1 MTLDAASI
9 RAEIP
14 AVEKMVYLNTGW
26 SGPSPTYVVEA
37 IEERL
42 RYESYGGPTSPE
54 VLESGRQIRERSKR
68 AVARLFGA
76 TPEEV
81 LLTENTTEGVNV
93 VVNGLSF
100 SPGDEV
106 VVCDLEHPSVLLPA
120 YSLRATRGVEVKIV
134 SPAPNASGAEVAGL
148 YGGAIGPRTRLVM
161 LSHVQYSSGLRM
173 PVAEIAAMAHEAGAR
188 VLVDGAQGPGHVALD
203 MAELGADFYSSPG
216 QKWLLGPDQTG
227 ALFVRR
233 ELIAGLRP
241 ARVGFG
247 FAESFDQAGD
257 LQERGDDIEK
267 FMVSTTSAPLRAGYL
282 AAAERVL
289 DLGMEAIE
297 ARQLA
302 LAARLKE
309 RLSEAPGVRILSPLE
324 GPECSG
330 LTTFVVEGRPAAE
343 VAARLWDAE
352 EKILV
357 RPISF
362 PSAVRASTSFFN
374 TEEEVDMLADAV
386 GALSVSAQ

>member
-1 MTLDAASI
+1 MTLDAAAI

-14 AVEKMVYLNTGW
+14 AVAKMVYLNTGW
-26 SGPSPTYVVEA
+26 SGPSPAYVIEA

-42 RYESYGGPTSPE
+42 RHESYGGPTSPE
-54 VLESGRQIRERSKR
+54 VLESGSQIRESSKR

-76 TPEEV
+76 APEEI

-100 SPGDEV
+100 SPGDQV
-106 VVCDLEHPSVLLPA
+106 VICDLEHPSVLLPA
-120 YSLRATRGVEVKIV
+120 YSLKATRGVEVKIV
-134 SPAPNASGAEVAGL
+134 TPAPNASGAEVAAL
-148 YGGAIGPRTRLVM
+148 YGEAIGQRTQLVM

-173 PVAEIAAMAHEAGAR
+173 PVAEIAAMAHEVGAR
-188 VLVDGAQGPGHVALD
+188 VLVDGAQGPGHITLD
-203 MAELGADFYSSPG
+203 MGELGADFYSSPG

-233 ELIAGLRP
+233 ELIPELRP

-247 FAESFDQAGD
+247 FAESFDQSGRF
-257 LQERGDDIEK
+257 QERADDIEK

-282 AAAERVL
+282 AAVERVL

-302 LAARLKE
+302 LAARLKV
-309 RLSEAPGVRILSPLE
+309 RLSGTPGVRVLSPLE

-330 LTTFVVEGRPAAE
+330 LTTFEVEGRSAPD
-343 VAARLWDAE
+343 VAARLWE
-352 EKILV
+352 TGEKILV
-357 RPISF
+357 RPISY

-374 TEEEVDMLADAV
+374 TEEEVDILADAV
-386 GALSVSAQ
+386 GAISAAA

>member
-1 MTLDAASI
+1 
-9 RAEIP
+9 
-14 AVEKMVYLNTGW
+14 MVYLNTGW

-37 IEERL
+37 IQERL
-42 RYESYGGPTSPE
+42 RYESYSGPTSPE
-54 VLESGRQIRERSKR
+54 VLESGRQVRDSSKR

-76 TPEEV
+76 TPEEI

-106 VVCDLEHPSVLLPA
+106 VICDLEHPSVMLPA
-120 YSLRATRGVEVKIV
+120 YSLKATRGVEIKIV
-134 SPAPNASGAEVAGL
+134 SPAPNASSTEVADL
-148 YGGAIGPRTRLVM
+148 YGEAIGPKTRLVM

-173 PVAEIAAMAHEAGAR
+173 PVAEIAALAHDAGAR

-203 MAELGADFYSSPG
+203 MGSLGADFYASPG

-227 ALFVRR
+227 ALFVRQ
-233 ELIAGLRP
+233 ELIAELRP

-247 FAESFDQAGD
+247 FAESFDQTGRFE
-257 LQERGDDIEK
+257 ERADDIEK

-302 LAARLKE
+302 LAARLKG
-309 RLSEAPGVRILSPLE
+309 RLSETPGVRILSPLE
-324 GPECSG
+324 GPECSA
-330 LTTFVVEGRPAAE
+330 LTTFTVEGRPAAE
-343 VAARLWDAE
+343 VAARLWERD

-357 RPISF
+357 RPISY

-374 TEEEVDMLADAV
+374 NEEEVEILADAV
-386 GALSVSAQ
+386 GALSVSA

>member
-1 MTLDAASI
+1 MTLDAATI

-14 AVEKMVYLNTGW
+14 AVAKMVYLNTGW

-37 IEERL
+37 IEDRL
-42 RYESYGGPTSPE
+42 RHESYSGPTSPE

-76 TPEEV
+76 DPEEI

-106 VVCDLEHPSVLLPA
+106 VICDLEHPSVLLPA
-120 YSLRATRGVEVKIV
+120 YSLKATRGVEVKIV
-134 SPAPNASGAEVAGL
+134 SAAPNASGGEVAAL
-148 YGGAIGPRTRLVM
+148 YGEAIGPRTRLVM

-203 MAELGADFYSSPG
+203 MGGLAADFYSSPG

-233 ELIAGLRP
+233 ELIAELRP

-247 FAESFDQAGD
+247 FAESFDQTGRFE
-257 LQERGDDIEK
+257 ERADDIEK

-282 AAAERVL
+282 AAVERVL
-289 DLGMEAIE
+289 DLGMDAIE

-302 LAARLKE
+302 LAARLKG
-309 RLSEAPGVRILSPLE
+309 RLSGTPGVRVLSPLE

-330 LTTFVVEGRPAAE
+330 LTTFTVQGRTAAE
-343 VAARLWDAE
+343 VAARLWE
-352 EKILV
+352 TGEKILV
-357 RPISF
+357 RPISY

-374 TEEEVDMLADAV
+374 TEEEVEMLADAV
-386 GALSVSAQ
+386 KGLSVSA

>member
-1 MTLDAASI
+1 MTLDPAAI

-14 AVEKMVYLNTGW
+14 VVAKMVYLTTGW
-26 SGPSPTYVVEA
+26 SGPSPAYVIEA

-42 RYESYGGPTSPE
+42 RLENYGGPTSPE
-54 VLESGRQIRERSKR
+54 VLESGSQIRESSKR
-68 AVARLFGA
+68 AVARLYGA
-76 TPEEV
+76 APEEI

-100 SPGDEV
+100 GPGDQV
-106 VVCDLEHPSVLLPA
+106 VICDLEHPSVLLPA
-120 YSLRATRGVEVKIV
+120 YSLKATRGVEVKIV
-134 SPAPNASGAEVAGL
+134 SPAPNASSAEVAAL
-148 YGGAIGPRTRLVM
+148 YGEAIGPRTRLVM

-203 MAELGADFYSSPG
+203 MDGLGADFYSSPG

-233 ELIAGLRP
+233 ELIAELRP

-247 FAESFDQAGD
+247 FAESFDQAGGF
-257 LQERGDDIEK
+257 QERADDIEK
-267 FMVSTTSAPLRAGYL
+267 FTVSTTSVPLRAGYL
-282 AAAERVL
+282 AAVERVL

-297 ARQLA
+297 DRQLA
-302 LAARLKE
+302 LAARLKA
-309 RLSEAPGVRILSPLE
+309 RLSATPGVRVLSPLE
-324 GPECSG
+324 GPGCSG
-330 LTTFVVEGRPAAE
+330 LTTFAVEGLPAPD
-343 VAARLWDAE
+343 VAASLWDTG

-357 RPISF
+357 RSISY

-374 TEEEVDMLADAV
+374 TEEEVDVLADAV
-386 GALSVSAQ
+386 RALSAKA

>member
-1 MTLDAASI
+1 MTLDEATI

-14 AVEKMVYLNTGW
+14 AVAKMVYLNTGW

-42 RYESYGGPTSPE
+42 RYESYSGPTSPD
-54 VLESGRQIRERSKR
+54 VLESGRQIRDRSKR

-76 TPEEV
+76 APEEV

-120 YSLRATRGVEVKIV
+120 YSLKATRGVEVKIV
-134 SPAPNASGAEVAGL
+134 SPAPNASSAEVAGL
-148 YGGAIGPRTRLVM
+148 YGEAIGPRTRLVM

-173 PVAEIAAMAHEAGAR
+173 PIAEIAAMAHEAGAR

-203 MAELGADFYSSPG
+203 MGELGADFYSSPG

-233 ELIAGLRP
+233 ELIAELRP

-247 FAESFDQAGD
+247 FAESFDQTGD
-257 LQERGDDIEK
+257 FQERGDDIEK
-267 FMVSTTSAPLRAGYL
+267 FMVSTTSAPLRSGYL

-374 TEEEVDMLADAV
+374 TEEEVDILADAV
-386 GALSVSAQ
+386 GALSVSA

>member
-1 MTLDAASI
+1 MTLDAATI

-14 AVEKMVYLNTGW
+14 AVAKMVYLTTGW

-42 RYESYGGPTSPE
+42 RYESYNGPTSPE
-54 VLESGRQIRERSKR
+54 VLESGRQIRESSKR
-68 AVARLFGA
+68 AAARLFGA
-76 TPEEV
+76 TPEEI

-120 YSLRATRGVEVKIV
+120 YSLKATRGVDVKIV
-134 SPAPNASGAEVAGL
+134 SPAPNASSAEVAGL
-148 YGGAIGPRTRLVM
+148 YGDAIGPRTRLVM

-173 PVAEIAAMAHEAGAR
+173 PVAEIAAKAREAGAR

-203 MAELGADFYSSPG
+203 MGDLGADFYASPG

-233 ELIAGLRP
+233 ELIAELRP

-247 FAESFDQAGD
+247 FAESFDQTGD
-257 LQERGDDIEK
+257 FTERADDIEK
-267 FMVSTTSAPLRAGYL
+267 FMVSTTSVPLRAGYL
-282 AAAERVL
+282 AGVERVL

-309 RLSEAPGVRILSPLE
+309 RLSETPGVRVLSPLE
-324 GPECSG
+324 GPECSA
-330 LTTFVVEGRPAAE
+330 LTTFAVEGRPAAD
-343 VAARLWDAE
+343 VTARLWETDR
-352 EKILV
+352 KILV
-357 RPISF
+357 RSISY
-362 PSAVRASTSFFN
+362 PSGVRASTSFFN
-374 TEEEVDMLADAV
+374 TEEEVDILADAV
-386 GALSVSAQ
+386 GALSV